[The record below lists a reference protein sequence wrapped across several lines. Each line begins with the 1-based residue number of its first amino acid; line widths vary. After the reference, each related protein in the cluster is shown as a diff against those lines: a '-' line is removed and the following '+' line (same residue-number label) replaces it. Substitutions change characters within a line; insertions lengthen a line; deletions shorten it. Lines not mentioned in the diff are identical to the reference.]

1 MGKLQFLQV
10 GVVDFAPKIFIMNIK
25 EIIAT
30 PMSRREFLT
39 RAFKLSIAAALPVD
53 SIYNI
58 LPDDEEIIGE
68 ETFDL
73 DDIIVRS
80 TVLEFSKRLHY
91 RKRTDAVIIHHVGNT
106 DKNINVAAIHRWHK
120 QNGWA
125 GIGYHYIIRKDG
137 SIERGRPVDTI
148 GAHTYNQNDNTVGI
162 CVVGNFEL
170 SRPTSE
176 QFRAAE
182 KLVGAVCRHYDITPN
197 VKTVRGHKDFCKTT
211 CPGIYLYK
219 WLPDII
225 RNAV

>member
-1 MGKLQFLQV
+1 M
-10 GVVDFAPKIFIMNIK
+10 
-25 EIIAT
+25 

-39 RAFKLSIAAALPVD
+39 RAFKFSIAAAIPVD

-58 LPDDEEIIGE
+58 LPDDEDIIGE
-68 ETFDL
+68 ETPDL
-73 DDIIVRS
+73 DDIIIRS
-80 TVLEFSKRLHY
+80 TELEFSKHLHY
-91 RKRTDAVIIHHVGNT
+91 RKRTDGVIIHHVGNT

-137 SIERGRPVDTI
+137 SIERGRPLDTI
-148 GAHTYNQNDNTVGI
+148 GAHTYNRNDNTVGI

-197 VKTVRGHKDFCKTT
+197 AMTVRGHKDFCKTN

>member
-1 MGKLQFLQV
+1 
-10 GVVDFAPKIFIMNIK
+10 
-25 EIIAT
+25 
-30 PMSRREFLT
+30 MSVEGFDMSITDVFSASMTRREFLA
-39 RAFKLSIAAALPVD
+39 RAVKFSVGAVIPIESVYK
-53 SIYNI
+53 I
-58 LPDDEEIIGE
+58 LPDDEDIIGE
-68 ETFDL
+68 ETSDVG
-73 DDIIVRS
+73 DITIRAV
-80 TVLEFSKRLHY
+80 EFEFAKNLQR
-91 RKRTDAVIIHHVGNT
+91 RNRTDAVIIHHVGNT
-106 DKNINVAAIHRWHK
+106 DKNINAAAIHRWHR

-137 SIERGRPVDTI
+137 SIERGRPLDAV
-148 GAHTYNQNDNTVGI
+148 GAHTYNRNDTTVGI

-182 KLVGAVCRHYDITPN
+182 KLVGAVCNHYGITPDG
-197 VKTVRGHKDFCKTT
+197 KTVFGHKDFCKTT